1 MVLTPGRDLSRPA
14 GSVSFEVR
22 QHQRIRLDLWLQQRL
37 GWSSRSKI
45 QKLIILQRVLL
56 NGDLAKA
63 SAKVSSGDEIEVL
76 LDSGVEDYEMPTKLP
91 VIIEDPWIL
100 AVDKPAGM
108 LVHPVGRTHVGTV
121 LDGLHRHWRKLND
134 CSLRNVTP
142 RLCHRIDRDTSG
154 LLLLAKT
161 VRARRQLQ
169 DSFEANRVQKSYIAI
184 VEGIPDHDR
193 FEIDAGIAANLD
205 RSRDTDHRLARADDM
220 EGKPSRTLFRLLGSQ
235 HGISILHCR
244 PITGRQN
251 QIRVHL
257 QVAGLPILGDR
268 GYGQTELSLR
278 DRGGVLPAG
287 IPHPQRALL
296 HSFQLRFPHPIW
308 NLPQWLRCNPTGDLA
323 RIIEAMN
330 LDPRGLHQQISD
342 PISPRIFSD
351 SLDGTAR
358 QRDTLL
364 G

>member
-14 GSVSFEVR
+14 GSASFEVR

-45 QKLIILQRVLL
+45 QKLIAQQRVLL
-56 NGDLAKA
+56 NGDLVKP
-63 SAKVSSGDEIEVL
+63 SAKVASGDEIEVL
-76 LDSGVEDYEMPTKLP
+76 LDSGVEDYEMPPKLP
-91 VIIEDPWIL
+91 VIIEDPWIV

-121 LDGLHRHWRKLND
+121 VDGLHRHWRKLND
-134 CSLRNVTP
+134 CSIQKITP
-142 RLCHRIDRDTSG
+142 MLCHRLDRDTSG

-161 VRARRQLQ
+161 LRARRQLQ
-169 DSFEANRVQKSYIAI
+169 DSFEENRVQKSYIAI
-184 VEGIPDHDR
+184 VEGIPDHDH
-193 FEIDAGIAANLD
+193 FEIDAGIAAHLD
-205 RSRDTDHRLARADDM
+205 RSRDTDHRLARADD
-220 EGKPSRTLFRLLGSQ
+220 EQGKPSRTLFRLLGSQ
-235 HGISILHCR
+235 DGISILHCR

-257 QVAGLPILGDR
+257 QVAGFPILGDH
-268 GYGQTELSLR
+268 GYGQTEQSLR

-287 IPHPQRALL
+287 IPHPRRAFL

-308 NLPQWLRCNPTGDLA
+308 NLPQRLRCNPTGDLA

-330 LDPRGLHQQISD
+330 FDPRGLHQRISD
-342 PISPRIFSD
+342 PISARIFTD
-351 SLDGTAR
+351 SLDGTAC
-358 QRDTLL
+358 QRDTLP